1 MQQNSPTFTSFTV
14 NPAPHLER
22 LRTTR
27 QPLFLTVDQG
37 DEVVVLDADTFQQTR
52 LRSEQMEELLA
63 TREAVDDAIAGRNCR
78 SGEEFWAE
86 FDAKMTNTPGTD
98 G

>member
-1 MQQNSPTFTSFTV
+1 MAHNIQTFDSFTV

-22 LRTTR
+22 LRATR
-27 QPLFLTVDQG
+27 QPLFLSVDQG
-37 DEVVVLDADTFQQTR
+37 DEVVVLDADTHRQTR

-63 TREAVDDAIAGRNCR
+63 TREAVEDAVAGRNCR
-78 SGEEFWAE
+78 SADEFWAE
-86 FDAKMTNTPGTD
+86 FEAEMTNTPGTD